1 MAKSLHLVQL
11 QHPHK
16 GAQSFEIGTRRV
28 ALGRVNSGAEIEVD
42 DALVS
47 KRHGSLWADDRGV
60 WYEDSGSTNGSWVG
74 EQRLQGPVLLKS
86 GQEVKL
92 GNFHLKLRDET
103 LELPPGLELS
113 LLGQVGGQGL
123 TKILGQ
129 SSDANYLSA
138 LYALTEGLLR
148 SDSLEYIPE
157 ALNQVRQA
165 VPVPLQMA
173 VLAWPPES
181 DGSLRFLCGQRSGV
195 SSSLARYAV
204 EQGRAL
210 LLTGALP
217 EAVANAPS
225 IRLRNILGAVYVPLQ
240 GGAEEEILGLLC
252 ADSPLP
258 LKEVDFQF
266 LCAVAGLL
274 AGKLWSER
282 LHQEANRQALEKQQ
296 QQSRRE
302 ALASFLQI
310 ASHDLKNPLTAIENC
325 GRLLR
330 RLPPERHAQIIDILL
345 GASARATDLIRTY
358 LDAAAVD
365 GGKPLEVQWEEVDVA
380 RLVNEETQFLRAA
393 LREGMDKIQ
402 VVNKVVCPP
411 LRADSRKLRQVFC
424 NLLSNAIKYSPNG
437 GVVSVGNEGTR
448 FWVKDEGVGIAP
460 EHMSRLFAAFERVG
474 DRSIA
479 SGTGLGLWLTA
490 ALIHAHGG
498 DIGVDSRPGQGS
510 TFWFTVPGPEVE
522 PLSPPAQR

>member
-1 MAKSLHLVQL
+1 MAQPGFQVQL
-11 QHPHK
+11 KHPQR
-16 GAQSFEIGTRRV
+16 GSQSFEIGARRV
-28 ALGRVNSGAEIEVD
+28 TVGRLNSGAEIEID
-42 DALVS
+42 DPLVS
-47 KRHGSLWADDRGV
+47 KRHGSLWADEQGA
-60 WYEDSGSTNGSWVG
+60 WYEDNGSTNGSWVG
-74 EQRLQGPVLLKS
+74 ERRIEGPLRLKS
-86 GQEVKL
+86 DLQVKV
-92 GNFHLKLRDET
+92 GNFNLQLAEKT

-113 LLGQVGGQGL
+113 LVGQVGGHGL

-129 SSDANYLSA
+129 SSDAVYLSA
-138 LYALTEGLLR
+138 IYSLTEGLLR
-148 SDSLEYIPE
+148 SDSLEFIPE
-157 ALNQVRQA
+157 ALNRARKAVA
-165 VPVPLQMA
+165 VPVQMA
-173 VLAWPPES
+173 VVAWPPES
-181 DGSLRFLCGQRSGV
+181 DGSLRFLCGQRAGV
-195 SSSLARYAV
+195 STSLARYAV

-225 IRLRNILGAVYVPLQ
+225 IRMRSILGAVYVPLQ
-240 GGAEEEILGLLC
+240 GGADEEILGLLC
-252 ADSPLP
+252 VDSPLP

-274 AGKLWSER
+274 AGKLSSER
-282 LHQEANRQALEKQQ
+282 LRQEANRQALEKQQ

-365 GGKPLEVQWEEVDVA
+365 GGKPLEVQWEDVDVTL
-380 RLVNEETQFLRAA
+380 LVDQETQFLRAA
-393 LREGMDKIQ
+393 LRDRMDKIQ
-402 VVNKVVCPP
+402 VVNQVQGPP

-424 NLLSNAIKYSPNG
+424 NLISNAIKYSPNG
-437 GVVSVGNEGTR
+437 GQVTIKREGTR
-448 FWVKDEGVGIAP
+448 FSVSDQGVGIAP
-460 EHMSRLFAAFERVG
+460 EHMPKLFAAFERVG

-498 DIGVDSRPGQGS
+498 EIGVDSTAGEGS
-510 TFWFTVPGPEVE
+510 TFWFTLPG
-522 PLSPPAQR
+522 L